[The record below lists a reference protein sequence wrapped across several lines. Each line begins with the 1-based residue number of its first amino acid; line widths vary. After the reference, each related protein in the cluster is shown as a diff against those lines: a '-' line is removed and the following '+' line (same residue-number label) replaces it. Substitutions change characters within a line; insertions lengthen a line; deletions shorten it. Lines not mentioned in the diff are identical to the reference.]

1 MDTLQKY
8 IDIKSTQTQNK
19 KNVDHT
25 HTKYYNIWGLNQHLA
40 QL

>member
-25 HTKYYNIWGLNQHLA
+25 KYYNIWGLNQHLA